1 MRYVI
6 IHRWLTHLGAADI
19 WCAPENWSNPD
30 VRRIFEGL
38 MYLDESYG
46 KDEGE
51 MDGGPHVDLLKVV
64 RHLVR
69 ILSKNNQSIA
79 CV

>member
-1 MRYVI
+1 
-6 IHRWLTHLGAADI
+6 
-19 WCAPENWSNPD
+19 
-30 VRRIFEGL
+30 
-38 MYLDESYG
+38 MYLDEAYG

-51 MDGGPHVDLLKVV
+51 MDGGPHVDLFKVV